1 MGLIQQFAF
10 LALGLALL
18 WKTGEMAVRHAVG
31 LSLVYKINKFTI
43 GFFIFAISTGL
54 PEICTALISSI
65 EKVPE
70 LSAGD
75 LMGSTLVNLT
85 LVLGLAIIIGKKIE
99 LDSRIRKNLYPTI
112 ILITIIFVGIAFVTQ
127 ANIFTALLLIA
138 IYFGSAFWSRTGMTK
153 EAVTEEFTDV
163 EHEMEKK
170 PFLSPKIDILLKLGV
185 SLIFLM
191 LSSWVTVY
199 AATSIA
205 TILNLHLSMVGATLI
220 AVGTSFPE
228 LALEIQAVRKKEY
241 SLAIGDVFGS
251 SLLNV
256 SLILGVLTLINPNI
270 DLAFGRQIL
279 PFLAA
284 SLLWVVRIFLKKE
297 PLRTRDGIFL
307 LVVFLLYLIW
317 TVTSQFIGAS

>member
-18 WKTGEMAVRHAVG
+18 WKTGGMAVRYAVG
-31 LSLVYKINKFTI
+31 LSLVYKIEKFTI

-54 PEICTALISSI
+54 PEITTVFIASFQ
-65 EKVPE
+65 KVPE

-85 LVLGLAIIIGKKIE
+85 LVLGVAAVIGKKIE
-99 LDSRIRKNLYPTI
+99 VDRAIRKNLYPTI
-112 ILITIIFVGIAFVTQ
+112 ALIAIIFVGIAFVT
-127 ANIFTALLLIA
+127 NGTIFTGILLITL
-138 IYFGSAFWSRTGMTK
+138 YFVSAFWSRAGMTK
-153 EAVTEEFTDV
+153 EAVTEEFEQV

-170 PFLSPKIDILLKLGV
+170 PLLSPKVDILLKLFG
-185 SLIFLM
+185 SLIFLI

-205 TILNLHLSMVGATLI
+205 TTLNLHLFMVGATLI

-241 SLAIGDVFGS
+241 SLALGDIFGS

-256 SLILGVLTLINPNI
+256 SLILGILTLINPDV

-279 PFLAA
+279 PFLGA
-284 SLLWVVRIFLKKE
+284 SLLWMVRRLLQKK
-297 PLRTRDGIFL
+297 PLHRRDGIFF
-307 LVVFLLYLIW
+307 LVIFALYLAWAVLSELLTNI
-317 TVTSQFIGAS
+317 